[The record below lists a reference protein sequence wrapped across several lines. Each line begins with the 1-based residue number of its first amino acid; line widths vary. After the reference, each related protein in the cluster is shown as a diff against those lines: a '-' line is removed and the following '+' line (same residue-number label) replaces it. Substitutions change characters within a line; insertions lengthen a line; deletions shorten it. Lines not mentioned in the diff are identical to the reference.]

1 MSKNLHN
8 DQKIWYASMDT
19 AEHLRVWAKKVTS
32 IELNRQKSLYGMEF
46 GCLNDVKTMETEKEN
61 NMPPK

>member
-1 MSKNLHN
+1 
-8 DQKIWYASMDT
+8 
-19 AEHLRVWAKKVTS
+19 
-32 IELNRQKSLYGMEF
+32 MEF